1 MIDLRGQRI
10 EPLAQRQKY
19 NICTDCSG
27 RVCTAQLQ
35 ELLQLKKELNVVKLV
50 SFLTQ
55 ATW

>member
-10 EPLAQRQKY
+10 EPLAQRQKN

-35 ELLQLKKELNVVKLV
+35 ELLQLKKELNGVKFV

-55 ATW
+55 PNW